1 LKGGKEMVRYPNED
15 IKTESKE
22 TKKQEEETKIQVVTS
37 EALINYK
44 LDKIASAL
52 EHIIDLLT
60 ESKK

>member
-1 LKGGKEMVRYPNED
+1 MVRYPNED